1 MTNPTTN
8 DEGKTWHGPV
18 RIDSVV
24 GAYPSMAE
32 LPDGLVYCIYYEEG
46 KASSIGGVRLRVD
59 TKGVA
64 VEGKKD

>member
-1 MTNPTTN
+1 
-8 DEGKTWHGPV
+8 V

-46 KASSIGGVRLRVD
+46 KASSIRGVRLRVD